1 MVSSPSERFQND
13 DTARAAIEL
22 VDQKSTEKGGMKNI
36 QDKACHFF
44 FLQLSILL
52 LIMDFRRLEV

>member
-1 MVSSPSERFQND
+1 MVSSRSERFQND

-22 VDQKSTEKGGMKNI
+22 VDQKSTEKGGMKNT
-36 QDKACHFF
+36 QDNVF
-44 FLQLSILL
+44 FLQFSIL

>member
-1 MVSSPSERFQND
+1 MVSSRSERFQND

-22 VDQKSTEKGGMKNI
+22 VNQKSTEKGGMKNT
-36 QDKACHFF
+36 QDNV
-44 FLQLSILL
+44 FLQFSILL

>member
-1 MVSSPSERFQND
+1 MVSSRSERFQND

-22 VDQKSTEKGGMKNI
+22 VNQKSTEKGGMKNT
-36 QDKACHFF
+36 QDNV